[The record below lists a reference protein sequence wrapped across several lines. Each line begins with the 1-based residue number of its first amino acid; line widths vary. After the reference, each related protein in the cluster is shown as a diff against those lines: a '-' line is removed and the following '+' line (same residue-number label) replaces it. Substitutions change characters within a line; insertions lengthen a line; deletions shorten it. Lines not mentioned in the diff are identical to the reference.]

1 MMSATRKVKRGCL
14 KKSPPPARVVF
25 EPTVFGQTLLNVAL
39 ITFRC
44 GIKANIPQ
52 SYRRTG
58 IKKNVIQGKRSLQR
72 HHPRVTRNPESE
84 NPKTNKQ

>member
-14 KKSPPPARVVF
+14 KKSPPSARVVF
-25 EPTVFGQTLLNVAL
+25 EPTVSIQTLLNVAL

-58 IKKNVIQGKRSLQR
+58 IKKTSFRGNGVYKGST
-72 HHPRVTRNPESE
+72 HE
-84 NPKTNKQ
+84 